1 MPTENLRE
9 MRRRD
14 IADGRGDEGDR
25 QLRARQQLL
34 CGFAAYAVV
43 VFQQRSAGGFLEGA
57 QQIGFVHMQG
67 LGQRREGE
75 FFRIVRPNVLL
86 RGSRELLFWPIPAL
100 KLRVAAA
107 AGRVSLRQG
116 LVQRVKEDD
125 PFRIVAFLA
134 AGGAA
139 DLFGTS
145 DGVEKASVVCCVAVF
160 DGKPLFSGRRR
171 SLPCCKLVRLN

>member
-1 MPTENLRE
+1 
-9 MRRRD
+9 MRGRD
-14 IADGRGDEGDR
+14 VADGRGDIGGGE
-25 QLRARQQLL
+25 LRPGQKLL
-34 CGFAAYAVV
+34 GGFASDRVV
-43 VFQQRSAGGFLEGA
+43 VFEKSAPGDLLEGA
-57 QQIGFVHMQG
+57 QQIGFIHVQHLGKSGQG
-67 LGQRREGE
+67 ELLRIMFPDE
-75 FFRIVRPNVLL
+75 FF
-86 RGSRELLFWPIPAL
+86 GGGCQLLFGPVPAL